1 MSIRKLK
8 IKNFKCF
15 SDWFTVDFENGI
27 NILVGNNGTGKS
39 TILEAINLVL
49 TGTYHGKN
57 IRNELTQYL
66 FNKNIVENY
75 IREVN
80 EGVNVEPPKIII
92 EAYFDAEMPSFLGDG
107 NSEKTKDTPGIC
119 LSISFD
125 EKYSNEYKMLC
136 KNKIT
141 SLPIEY
147 YEVSW
152 MSFARENITARSIPI
167 KSAMIDT
174 TSYTPTSGSDIYISR
189 IVKNLLDDN
198 EIINISQAHRLMK
211 EQFSRDENIAN
222 INRKLTET
230 SNNELT
236 ISVDFGTKTSWE
248 SSLVTQLNE
257 IPYNN
262 IGKGTQCIVKTQ
274 LALSDHKIENKQIVL
289 LEEPECHLSYS
300 NLNILLDKVNESVK
314 EKQIIVTTHS
324 SFVSNKLGLENLILL
339 NRGKTLRLGD
349 LSNETNL
356 FFKRI
361 AGYDTLRLLLSNK
374 AILVEGDSDELIVQ
388 RAYMDSHNGKLP
400 INDGIDI
407 ISVGISF
414 LRFLEIAKLLELRV
428 SVITNN
434 DGNIDALNRK
444 YSDYL
449 GDNCCENINIYFDDS
464 THEYNGSLENYN
476 YNTLEPC
483 IYRSNSMS
491 ILNEILN
498 KSYEDPDDL
507 LKYMKGHKT
516 EVALKIFESD
526 KAIEFPQYIKEG
538 ILI

>member
-1 MSIRKLK
+1 MQ
-8 IKNFKCF
+8 KCQ
-15 SDWFTVDFENGI
+15 V
-27 NILVGNNGTGKS
+27 
-39 TILEAINLVL
+39 
-49 TGTYHGKN
+49 
-57 IRNELTQYL
+57 
-66 FNKNIVENY
+66 
-75 IREVN
+75 
-80 EGVNVEPPKIII
+80 

-428 SVITNN
+428 SVITDN